1 MLCLSLLRK
10 SSKIRNPA
18 DMESSKI
25 ISRFAT
31 SSPKFRG
38 FVVLEDSLGGGV
50 HQRGAQSTTGL
61 GISGERLRNR
71 ARRGKDPRVGFL
83 SDIP

>member
-38 FVVLEDSLGGGV
+38 FVVLEDSLGGGGTPTRSAK
-50 HQRGAQSTTGL
+50 HD
-61 GISGERLRNR
+61 R
-71 ARRGKDPRVGFL
+71 ARDLWRAITEQSPARQGSTSGLP
-83 SDIP
+83 I